1 MAAANDAILICT
13 DSDEGRVYEYNT
25 KDDTTKMVV
34 QGLKRPSFISVDHTP
49 LSTWYILTLD
59 RQSVKIYNESWNLLT
74 TITQGMKDPWDTAP
88 CPAGF
93 LLAEYGSNK
102 ITF

>member
-49 LSTWYILTLD
+49 LSTRYILTLD

-88 CPAGF
+88 CLQDFFWLSMAV
-93 LLAEYGSNK
+93 
-102 ITF
+102 IR